1 MPKTTWIHPHRPP
14 LNVPPPDMLRDL
26 FNRYQR
32 AQGLDSEAL
41 GKLLGISSGAVRC
54 KKHGGTQRWA
64 LRDVQ
69 QWCEVLNITD
79 PTELGKAIL
88 HK

>member
-1 MPKTTWIHPHRPP
+1 MPKTMLIHPHRPP

-64 LRDVQ
+64 LLRAMAAALSFPV
-69 QWCEVLNITD
+69 
-79 PTELGKAIL
+79 
-88 HK
+88 